1 MEEISNVVQ
10 RVFGNLVFRSWPL
23 RHRILSYEEDKDRIK
38 RFRRIMKK
46 AFLGSV
52 LISLIGGLLLSY
64 WEYKYHCVNSEL
76 WMVPVG
82 LILFFTPVIVWS
94 SVAVS
99 DMISTPEVNVSSQP
113 KNAGLRSGERS

>member
-1 MEEISNVVQ
+1 MVE
-10 RVFGNLVFRSWPL
+10 L
-23 RHRILSYEEDKDRIK
+23 YEEDKDRIK
-38 RFRRIMKK
+38 SFRKIMKK

-52 LISLIGGLLLSY
+52 LISLIGGVLLSC
-64 WEYKYHCVNSEL
+64 WEFKFHDTNSEL

-99 DMISTPEVNVSSQP
+99 EMISTTEVNISSQP
-113 KNAGLRSGERS
+113 KMLH

>member
-1 MEEISNVVQ
+1 MVE
-10 RVFGNLVFRSWPL
+10 L
-23 RHRILSYEEDKDRIK
+23 YEEDKDRIK
-38 RFRRIMKK
+38 SFRKIMKK

-52 LISLIGGLLLSY
+52 LISLIGGVLLSY
-64 WEYKYHCVNSEL
+64 WEFKFHDTNSEL

-99 DMISTPEVNVSSQP
+99 EMISTTEVNISSQP
-113 KNAGLRSGERS
+113 KMLH

>member
-1 MEEISNVVQ
+1 
-10 RVFGNLVFRSWPL
+10 
-23 RHRILSYEEDKDRIK
+23 
-38 RFRRIMKK
+38 MKK

-64 WEYKYHCVNSEL
+64 WEFKYHGTNSEL

-99 DMISTPEVNVSSQP
+99 EMISTTDINISSQP
-113 KNAGLRSGERS
+113 KMLD